1 MVTMIIDT
9 IIVKI
14 NDLIDKNFISLQS
27 KLILFSVNSS
37 VCMFL
42 QFFALNYVRSSFNTR
57 GLNNV
62 LKTNVLYVVSMT
74 SVCVLAALIGLLIF
88 QMFINNYYDT
98 SISIS
103 IIVTSYVTSATLILW
118 LSFLFFSWYRS
129 TRNFIVFL
137 YFVSMIMI
145 SFNLIMTS
153 AFASAEV
160 SERPNLAGEFI
171 GSSGDNSSGRSPLL
185 DGIYRVSIFISFFC
199 IWITTAILLTYYREK
214 RVNTILYLII
224 LVVPFVYFILTYF
237 YQYILSNILI
247 FYLQIDPVFVS
258 IVIGA
263 FLYISKPV
271 GGLIFAVAF
280 CNIAKIIRYELS
292 LKTYMIISGWGIFL
306 IFSANQAV
314 VQILSPYPPFGL
326 VTITVLNLGAFFMM
340 IGIYNSAKLVAVNSH
355 LRNSIHKHVSESRLL
370 GTLGKA
376 EWENEIQNITSK
388 INKDNHHL
396 MAEAKQPLELDQK
409 ELQEYL
415 IWVIKESKKENK

>member
-1 MVTMIIDT
+1 M
-9 IIVKI
+9 
-14 NDLIDKNFISLQS
+14 
-27 KLILFSVNSS
+27 
-37 VCMFL
+37 
-42 QFFALNYVRSSFNTR
+42 
-57 GLNNV
+57 
-62 LKTNVLYVVSMT
+62 
-74 SVCVLAALIGLLIF
+74 
-88 QMFINNYYDT
+88 
-98 SISIS
+98 
-103 IIVTSYVTSATLILW
+103 
-118 LSFLFFSWYRS
+118 
-129 TRNFIVFL
+129 
-137 YFVSMIMI
+137 
-145 SFNLIMTS
+145 
-153 AFASAEV
+153 
-160 SERPNLAGEFI
+160 
-171 GSSGDNSSGRSPLL
+171 
-185 DGIYRVSIFISFFC
+185 
-199 IWITTAILLTYYREK
+199 TYYREK

-224 LVVPFVYFILTYF
+224 LAVPFVYFILTYF

-280 CNIAKIIRYELS
+280 WNIAKIIRYELS

-326 VTITVLNLGAFFMM
+326 VTITVLNLGAFFIM

-370 GTLGKA
+370 CTLGKA

-388 INKDNHHL
+388 INNDNHHL